1 MSPLT
6 QAVSVAWNGNV
17 TILKVKRQ
25 VMNSLIFVEEQQFRQ
40 RWMYFIYVLLFALLG
55 LFIYAGITQI
65 IFGSPFGDKPAPN
78 FVLLLVTLFIF
89 TLLVLLYQAKLQ
101 TLITNE
107 GVCFR
112 WRPFQKAYRKFA
124 WSEINKVEIIRYGF
138 VGYGWRLTQYGT
150 VYNVGGD
157 MGLQLHLKSG
167 KKVVLG
173 TQKTKELADFL
184 GQINRLD

>member
-1 MSPLT
+1 MS
-6 QAVSVAWNGNV
+6 
-17 TILKVKRQ
+17 
-25 VMNSLIFVEEQQFRQ
+25 SLIFVEEQQFRQ

-55 LFIYAGITQI
+55 LFIYAGIIQI

-89 TLLVLLYQAKLQ
+89 TLLVLLYQTKLQ
-101 TLITNE
+101 TRITNE
-107 GVCFR
+107 GVSFR
-112 WRPFQKAYRKFA
+112 WRPFQKTYRKFR
-124 WSEINKVEIIRYGF
+124 WSEINKVEIISYGF

-150 VYNVGGD
+150 IYNIGGD
-157 MGLQLHLKSG
+157 MGHRLHLISG
-167 KKVVLG
+167 EKVVLG